1 MGGLGSIRVVLAAG
15 CALAAGSV
23 GVSLASAQE
32 GPPVPVSFEDPAAR
46 IGPSDPVLDLSVRDA
61 NPRFAPIAAP
71 GADGD
76 TPRRLELELA
86 AGGGDSPLDISVSQR
101 ASLGSDANG
110 DISRRGSGSEVRV
123 GRGLVSDEGNRTQN
137 GGSAVYA
144 FVASDD
150 EALTWQPGARSDF
163 GGSGSSL
170 SLQEQVEIGD
180 VSAGVTFERNGVQTS
195 LAYVEREESASVGGR
210 HFSQN
215 TTFTGVT
222 VTMRR

>member
-1 MGGLGSIRVVLAAG
+1 MGGLGPIRVALAAG

-23 GVSLASAQE
+23 GVSIAAAQE
-32 GPPVPVSFEDPAAR
+32 GPPVPVSFEDPA
-46 IGPSDPVLDLSVRDA
+46 LDLSVRDS
-61 NPRFAPIAAP
+61 NPRFASIATP
-71 GADGD
+71 GANGD
-76 TPRRLELELA
+76 APRRLELELA

-110 DISRRGSGSEVRV
+110 DVSRRGSGSEVRV
-123 GRGLVSDEGNRTQN
+123 GRGLVSDEGSRTQG
-137 GGSAVYA
+137 GGSAVYV

-150 EALTWQPGARSDF
+150 EALTWQPGSRSEF
-163 GGSGSSL
+163 GGDGSSL

-195 LAYVEREESASVGGR
+195 LAYVEREESTRVGNR
-210 HFSQN
+210 HFSQDMS
-215 TTFTGVT
+215 FTGVT